1 MRTMPH
7 LSQIQST
14 DLEKHPHLLDE
25 LLELL
30 EKVNKL
36 EGYSV
41 KGVFATYADMVV
53 GAKEVGFYNVIV
65 DETFKNHA
73 TGYYFD
79 GKEFHIKYG
88 LKSILDR
95 IDKIQDITDD
105 AEDLILPHI
114 DDEKV
119 KSVIVEPGQ
128 TTVEIPLDGNDYTYE
143 GGITA
148 DGVVVKDINIIDN
161 KLVIDIEKA
170 PASTEVKIIIPEGSI
185 KTKTGKGNKPT
196 EVDIITNGE
205 KPIIEQ
211 NSVNG
216 NMYLELVGEQ
226 EFRFK
231 VNYSVTPI
239 SKNIDLDL
247 VHVNQQGLIRK
258 TYDEDTDEIVIKLDL
273 IKGREYKIIF
283 YEGVIS
289 SDRTLSDYLECMF
302 KVKEAPEIPEEP
314 SGVEWEYTFTLP
326 NATAIYNFNKDAKFM
341 DDIPDD
347 VEIYSDKYML
357 YYLGY
362 QGEGNPIVV
371 PRTGFDT
378 FSANNPDGGYSY
390 MSGVMYFETATVGDK
405 VYKLVR
411 LGGEVDG

>member
-25 LLELL
+25 MLELL
-30 EKVNKL
+30 ERVNTL
-36 EGYSV
+36 EGYGV
-41 KGVFATYADMVV
+41 KGVFATYAGMVA

-88 LKSILDR
+88 LKSIIDR
-95 IDKIQDITDD
+95 IDIIQDITDD

-114 DDEKV
+114 DDENV
-119 KSVIVEPGQ
+119 KTVVVEPGQ
-128 TTVEIPLDGNDYTYE
+128 STIEIPLDGNDYIYE

-148 DGVVVKDINIIDN
+148 DGVVVKDINIIED

-216 NMYLELVGEQ
+216 NMSLELVGEQ

-231 VNYSVTPI
+231 INYPI
-239 SKNIDLDL
+239 IPIHKNIDLDL
-247 VHVNQQGLIRK
+247 VHINQQGLISK
-258 TYDEDTDEIVIKLDL
+258 TYNEDTKEIVIVLNL

-314 SGVEWEYTFTLP
+314 SGVEWEYTFTLS
-326 NATAIYNFNKDAKFM
+326 NATAIYDLNKDAKFI
-341 DDIPDD
+341 DNLPKDE
-347 VEIYSDKYML
+347 EIYGDKYKL

-362 QGEGNPIVV
+362 QGEDNPVVV

>member
-1 MRTMPH
+1 MKTMPH

-79 GKEFHIKYG
+79 GKEFYIKYG

-105 AEDLILPHI
+105 AEDLILPHV
-114 DDEKV
+114 DVEKV
-119 KSVIVEPGQ
+119 KSVIVVPGQ
-128 TTVEIPLDGNDYTYE
+128 TFIEIPLDGDDYIYE
-143 GGITA
+143 GGIEV
-148 DGVVVKDINIIDN
+148 DGVEVKNITIKDD
-161 KLVIDIEKA
+161 KLVIDIEEA
-170 PASTEVKIIIPEGSI
+170 PASTEVKVTIPEGSI
-185 KTKTGKGNKPT
+185 KTKTGKENKPL
-196 EVDIITNGE
+196 VIDIITNGE
-205 KPIIEQ
+205 KPVIEQ

-216 NMYLELVGEQ
+216 NMSLELVGEQ

-247 VHVNQQGLIRK
+247 VHINQQGLISK
-258 TYDEDTDEIVIKLDL
+258 TYDEDTKEIVIVLNL

-314 SGVEWEYTFTLP
+314 SGVEWEYTFTLS
-326 NATAIYNFNKDAKFM
+326 NATAIYDLNKDAKFI
-341 DDIPDD
+341 DNLPND
-347 VEIYSDKYML
+347 VEIYSDIYKL

-362 QGEGNPIVV
+362 QGNNSPLEV

-378 FSANNPDGGYSY
+378 FVANNPDGGYSY
-390 MSGVMYFETATVGDK
+390 MSGILYFETASVGNK
-405 VYKLVR
+405 VYKLVK
-411 LGGEVDG
+411 LGGGVDE